1 LRTDAWKVGKSVEK
15 LVDELGFGGRK
26 LGRDYG
32 VGEGELRGLAK
43 AAVASLEGWEGMPG
57 EGEVLEGVLERI
69 W

>member
-1 LRTDAWKVGKSVEK
+1 
-15 LVDELGFGGRK
+15 VDELGFGGRK